1 MDSHPSLTGRSIG
14 NSNRS
19 SLDLGHSSSSSHSS
33 LTKSISDASS
43 QSLSSILNNPHV
55 GKSGVYG
62 TDASWVGWWSSSST
76 SVSPSEFSPVA
87 SAKLPGSDLT
97 RSDFNTYVSSISD
110 SHSRF
115 EDIINHTK
123 EESSS
128 ELDQERHVSGL
139 ASCLREVPSL
149 YFKEDF
155 ALEDG
160 ATFRSACP
168 FSSLNENLA
177 LQEKLS
183 QYLDVV
189 EMHLVKEISVRSD
202 SFFEAQGQLEDLN
215 VKIVEGC
222 GRIRD
227 LKETIRVI
235 DRSLV
240 DSARRIQELS
250 STRVNMLELQRKL
263 RVILYVNQAL
273 TALKL
278 LVASADCAGALDITD
293 DLQNL
298 LAGDELTGLHCFRH
312 LRDHVTISIDSINSI
327 LTAEFM
333 RISIHNTGEIDVL
346 ILSSAKK
353 RGSISS
359 NGETGDEIKLEEE
372 DTSTLCDR
380 LLPLVI
386 GLLRTAKFP
395 SILRMYRE
403 ALTSEMK
410 NAIKNAVA
418 ELLPILVARSL
429 ESDFSHG
436 ECSVDVDESM
446 LIPSATTGGGLSLAS
461 KLRTLSSETFVNLLT
476 AIFRIVQTHLV
487 RASEVKK
494 AIEWILCNIDGH
506 YAADS
511 VAAAIAVGAVAAE
524 SAQESGFQSG
534 QLVSSPSGKTTSMT
548 PPPLQRKSS
557 DATNL
562 MNMSRNFRADV
573 LRENTEAVFAAC
585 EVTHAR
591 WAKLLGVRALL
602 HPKLKL
608 QEFMSIYDLTQEFIT
623 VTEKIGGRLGSSIRG
638 TLQSQAKAFLDS
650 QHEAR
655 MAKLKAVLDQETWDE
670 IDVPEEFQSIISS
683 LFASQ
688 ELISGK
694 VDDADIKTYDRN
706 PLPLNGSL
714 TSGTENQSTE
724 SRNEKS
730 KSSEGPAVSNAQV
743 KSTVSPE
750 SLERSKAAGVSSVTN
765 SQSNQKA
772 HGKSNLFYQGVGY
785 HMVNCGLILLKMLS
799 EYIDMNNSLPALS
812 SEIVLRVVEVLRFFN
827 TRTCQLVL
835 GAGAMQVSGLKSI
848 KAKHLALASQVIDF
862 PYTIIP
868 ESRRILFS
876 KVPETRKPLL
886 SVEIDKVAQD
896 YRVHRDEI
904 YTKLVQI
911 MRERLLAHLHE
922 LPKVVEGWNRPPD
935 TNKQTKEFAWPL
947 TREVGYLH
955 RVLSETL
962 HEADVQAI
970 FRQVILIIHTQTSQT
985 LANLEISSPEAKKR
999 LKLHVELI
1007 LKCIRSLPS
1016 DNTNQSG
1023 IPNWGQL
1030 DEFFAQHFRE
1040 EEEKE
1045 ESGQAE

>member
-1 MDSHPSLTGRSIG
+1 MDSLLSLTGRSIG

-19 SLDLGHSSSSSHSS
+19 SLDLGHSSSSPSHSS

-43 QSLSSILNNPHV
+43 QSLASILNNPHV

-62 TDASWVGWWSSSST
+62 TDASWVGWWSSS
-76 SVSPSEFSPVA
+76 VSPSEFSPLA
-87 SAKLPGSDLT
+87 ATKLPGSDLT
-97 RSDFNTYVSSISD
+97 RSDFNTYLSSISD
-110 SHSRF
+110 SHNRF

-128 ELDQERHVSGL
+128 DLDQERHVSGL

-240 DSARRIQELS
+240 ESARRIQELS
-250 STRVNMLELQRKL
+250 STRVNLLELQRKL

-359 NGETGDEIKLEEE
+359 NQETGDEVKLEEEE

-436 ECSVDVDESM
+436 ERSVDVD
-446 LIPSATTGGGLSLAS
+446 GGGLSLAS
-461 KLRTLSSETFVNLLT
+461 KLRTLSSEAFVNLLT
-476 AIFRIVQTHLV
+476 AIFRIVQAHLV

-511 VAAAIAVGAVAAE
+511 VAAAIAVGAIAAE

-534 QLVSSPSGKTTSMT
+534 QVVSSPLGKTTSKT
-548 PPPLQRKSS
+548 PSLQRKSS

-638 TLQSQAKAFLDS
+638 TLQSQAKAFVDS

-655 MAKLKAVLDQETWDE
+655 MTKLKAVLDQETWDE

-694 VDDADIKTYDRN
+694 GDDADIKTHRN

-714 TSGTENQSTE
+714 TSGTEDQSTV

-730 KSSEGPAVSNAQV
+730 ESSEGAAGSNAQV
-743 KSTVSPE
+743 KSTV
-750 SLERSKAAGVSSVTN
+750 KAGSVTN
-765 SQSNQKA
+765 NQSNQKA

-799 EYIDMNNSLPALS
+799 EYIGMNNSLPALS

-862 PYTIIP
+862 TYTIIT
-868 ESRRILFS
+868 ESRRIMFS

-911 MRERLLAHLHE
+911 MRERLLAHLHG

-985 LANLEISSPEAKKR
+985 LANMEISSPEAKKR

-1040 EEEKE
+1040 EEEGGGGE
-1045 ESGQAE
+1045 AE

>member
-1 MDSHPSLTGRSIG
+1 MDSHPSLLRRSIA
-14 NSNRS
+14 NTNRS
-19 SLDLGHSSSSSHSS
+19 SLDLNPSSPSSSSSLS
-33 LTKSISDASS
+33 KSISDASS
-43 QSLSSILNNPHV
+43 QSLSSILNNPHG
-55 GKSGVYG
+55 GKSGVYS
-62 TDASWVGWWSSSST
+62 DASWVGWWSSST
-76 SVSPSEFSPVA
+76 TTFVAPSEFAPVA
-87 SAKLPGSDLT
+87 TTTKLPGSDLT
-97 RSDFNTYVSSISD
+97 RSDFNRYVSSISD
-110 SHSRF
+110 SHSKF
-115 EDIINHTK
+115 EDIRNHAK
-123 EESSS
+123 EESSGF
-128 ELDQERHVSGL
+128 DQESHVSGL
-139 ASCLREVPSL
+139 AACLREVPSL

-168 FSSLNENLA
+168 FSTLTENLA

-202 SFFEAQGQLEDLN
+202 SFFEAQGQLQDLN

-222 GRIRD
+222 GRISE
-227 LKETIRVI
+227 LKETIRLLE
-235 DRSLV
+235 RNLV
-240 DSARRIQELS
+240 DSARQIQELS
-250 STRVNMLELQRKL
+250 STRINMLDLQRKL
-263 RVILYVNQAL
+263 RLILYVNQAL
-273 TALKL
+273 SALKL

-333 RISIHNTGEIDVL
+333 RISIHDTGEIDVL
-346 ILSSAKK
+346 ILSAAKV

-359 NGETGDEIKLEEE
+359 NGETGDEVKLEEE

-395 SILRMYRE
+395 SVLRIYRE

-418 ELLPILVARSL
+418 ELLPVLLARSF

-436 ECSVDVDESM
+436 ERSSDVD
-446 LIPSATTGGGLSLAS
+446 GGGLSLAS
-461 KLRTLSSETFVNLLT
+461 KLRTLSSEAFVNLLS
-476 AIFRIVQTHLV
+476 AIYSIVKVHLV

-494 AIEWILCNIDGH
+494 AIEWILCNIGGH

-524 SAQESGFQSG
+524 TAQETGFQG
-534 QLVSSPSGKTTSMT
+534 GPLMPSALGKGTSKS
-548 PPPLQRKSS
+548 PPLQRKSS
-557 DATNL
+557 DASNL
-562 MNMSRNFRADV
+562 MNMSRNFRADI
-573 LRENTEAVFAAC
+573 LRENTEALFAAC
-585 EVTHAR
+585 EVTHGR

-623 VTEKIGGRLGSSIRG
+623 ATEKIGGRLGSSIRG
-638 TLQSQAKAFLDS
+638 MLQSQATAFVDC
-650 QHEAR
+650 QHESR

-670 IDVPEEFQSIISS
+670 VDVPEEFQSIISS
-683 LFASQ
+683 LFAPH

-694 VDDADIKTYDRN
+694 VDDADVKAYHIN

-714 TSGTENQSTE
+714 TSGTGGQNTE
-724 SRNEKS
+724 LQNKTSE
-730 KSSEGPAVSNAQV
+730 SSEGPAPSDSQE
-743 KSTVSPE
+743 KSTVLPE
-750 SLERSKAAGVSSVTN
+750 AHERSNTGVPSVPN
-765 SQSNQKA
+765 NQSKQKV
-772 HGKSNLFYQGVGY
+772 HGKINLFYQGVGY

-799 EYIDMNNSLPALS
+799 EYIDMNNSLPAFSL
-812 SEIVLRVVEVLRFFN
+812 EIVLRVVEVLRFFN

-848 KAKHLALASQVIDF
+848 KAKHLALTSQVIDF
-862 PYTIIP
+862 TCTIIP
-868 ESRRILFS
+868 EYRRIMFS
-876 KVPETRKPLL
+876 KIPERRKPLL

-911 MRERLLAHLHE
+911 MRERLLAHLHG
-922 LPKVVEGWNRPPD
+922 LPKVVESWNRPPD

-985 LANLEISSPEAKKR
+985 LSNLDISSPEAKKR

-1016 DNTNQSG
+1016 DNANQSS
-1023 IPNWGQL
+1023 IPNWGKL

-1040 EEEKE
+1040 EEKE
-1045 ESGQAE
+1045 EGVVAE

>member
-97 RSDFNTYVSSISD
+97 RSDFNTYISSISD
-110 SHSRF
+110 SHNRF

-123 EESSS
+123 EEESS

-222 GRIRD
+222 RRIRD

-278 LVASADCAGALDITD
+278 FVASADCAGALDITD

-359 NGETGDEIKLEEE
+359 NGETGDEVKLEEE

-436 ECSVDVDESM
+436 ERSVDVD
-446 LIPSATTGGGLSLAS
+446 GGGLSLAS
-461 KLRTLSSETFVNLLT
+461 KLRTLSSEAFVNLLT
-476 AIFRIVQTHLV
+476 AIFRIVQAHLV

-534 QLVSSPSGKTTSMT
+534 QLVSSPLGSLTSKTPS
-548 PPPLQRKSS
+548 LQRKSS

-638 TLQSQAKAFLDS
+638 TLQSQAKAFVDS

-655 MAKLKAVLDQETWDE
+655 MTKLKAVLDQETWDE

-694 VDDADIKTYDRN
+694 GDDADIKTHRN

-714 TSGTENQSTE
+714 TSGTEDQSTE

-730 KSSEGPAVSNAQV
+730 ESSEGAAVSNAQV
-743 KSTVSPE
+743 KSTV
-750 SLERSKAAGVSSVTN
+750 KASVSSVTN
-765 SQSNQKA
+765 NQSNQKA

-862 PYTIIP
+862 TYTIIP
-868 ESRRILFS
+868 ESRRIMFS
-876 KVPETRKPLL
+876 KVPEARKPLL
-886 SVEIDKVAQD
+886 SVDIDKVAQD

-911 MRERLLAHLHE
+911 MRERLLAHLHG

-1016 DNTNQSG
+1016 DNTNQPG

-1040 EEEKE
+1040 EEEE
-1045 ESGQAE
+1045 EGGGQAE

>member
-1 MDSHPSLTGRSIG
+1 MDSQRSIG
-14 NSNRS
+14 NTNRS
-19 SLDLGHSSSSSHSS
+19 SLDLGRSSSSSSPSS

-43 QSLSSILNNPHV
+43 QSLSSILNNPHG

-62 TDASWVGWWSSSST
+62 SDASWVGWWSSST
-76 SVSPSEFSPVA
+76 FVAPSEFAPVA
-87 SAKLPGSDLT
+87 STKLPGSELT
-97 RSDFNTYVSSISD
+97 RSDFHGYVSSISE
-110 SHSRF
+110 SHGRF
-115 EDIINHTK
+115 EDIRNHTR
-123 EESSS
+123 EESSGF
-128 ELDQERHVSGL
+128 DQESHVSGL
-139 ASCLREVPSL
+139 AACLREVPSL

-168 FSSLNENLA
+168 FSSLTENLA

-189 EMHLVKEISVRSD
+189 ELHLVKEISVRSD
-202 SFFEAQGQLEDLN
+202 SFFEAQGELQDLN
-215 VKIVEGC
+215 VRIVEGC
-222 GRIRD
+222 SRIRE
-227 LKETIRVI
+227 LKETIRLL
-235 DRSLV
+235 DKNLV
-240 DSARRIQELS
+240 DSARQIQELS
-250 STRVNMLELQRKL
+250 STRINMLELQRKL
-263 RVILYVNQAL
+263 RLILYVNQAL
-273 TALKL
+273 SALKL

-312 LRDHVTISIDSINSI
+312 LRDHVTCSIDSINSI
-327 LTAEFM
+327 LTSEFM

-346 ILSSAKK
+346 ILSAAKV

-359 NGETGDEIKLEEE
+359 NGKASDEVKLEEE

-395 SILRMYRE
+395 SILREYRD

-410 NAIKNAVA
+410 NAIKNVVA

-436 ECSVDVDESM
+436 ERSVDVD
-446 LIPSATTGGGLSLAS
+446 GGGTSLAS
-461 KLRTLSSETFVNLLT
+461 KLRTLSSEAFVNLLT
-476 AIFRIVQTHLV
+476 AIFRIVQAHLV

-494 AIEWILCNIDGH
+494 AIEWILCNTDGH

-524 SAQESGFQSG
+524 TVQETGFKGGS
-534 QLVSSPSGKTTSMT
+534 LVSSPLGKASSKA
-548 PPPLQRKSS
+548 PPLQGKLS
-557 DATNL
+557 DASSL
-562 MNMSRNFRADV
+562 MKMSRNFRADV

-591 WAKLLGVRALL
+591 WAKLLGVRAHL

-608 QEFMSIYDLTQEFIT
+608 QEFMSIYDLTQDF
-623 VTEKIGGRLGSSIRG
+623 VTASEKIGGRLGFSIRA
-638 TLQSQAKAFLDS
+638 TLQSQAIAFVTC

-655 MAKLKAVLDQETWDE
+655 MNKLKAVLDQETWDE

-683 LFASQ
+683 LFPSP

-694 VDDADIKTYDRN
+694 HDDADIRTYHRN

-714 TSGTENQSTE
+714 TSETGDQHTEL
-724 SRNEKS
+724 RNEKS
-730 KSSEGPAVSNAQV
+730 EPSEGSVSDAQV

-750 SLERSKAAGVSSVTN
+750 SIERSKAGVSSVAN
-765 SQSNQKA
+765 NQSNQKA
-772 HGKSNLFYQGVGY
+772 HGKSKLFYQGVGY

-812 SEIVLRVVEVLRFFN
+812 PEIVLRIVEVLRFFN
-827 TRTCQLVL
+827 TRTCYLVL

-862 PYTIIP
+862 TCTIIS
-868 ESRRILFS
+868 ESRTILLS

-886 SVEIDKVAQD
+886 SVEIDKVSQD
-896 YRVHRDEI
+896 YRIHRDEI

-911 MRERLLAHLHE
+911 MRERLLAHLHG

-970 FRQVILIIHTQTSQT
+970 FRQVISIIHTQTSQT
-985 LANLEISSPEAKKR
+985 LTSLEISSPEAKKR
-999 LKLHVELI
+999 LKLHIELI

-1016 DNTNQSG
+1016 DNANESG

-1030 DEFFAQHFRE
+1030 DEYFAQHFRE
-1040 EEEKE
+1040 EEG
-1045 ESGQAE
+1045 SVAE

>member
-1 MDSHPSLTGRSIG
+1 MDPHPSLTGRSIG

-19 SLDLGHSSSSSHSS
+19 SLDLGHSSSSSSHSP

-43 QSLSSILNNPHV
+43 QSLASILNNPHV

-62 TDASWVGWWSSSST
+62 TDASWVGWWSSS
-76 SVSPSEFSPVA
+76 VSPSEFSPLA
-87 SAKLPGSDLT
+87 ATKLPGSDLT
-97 RSDFNTYVSSISD
+97 RSDFNTYLSSISD
-110 SHSRF
+110 SHNRF

-128 ELDQERHVSGL
+128 DLDQERHVSGL

-222 GRIRD
+222 GRIRE

-240 DSARRIQELS
+240 ESARRIQELS
-250 STRVNMLELQRKL
+250 STRVNLLELQRKL

-359 NGETGDEIKLEEE
+359 NQETGDEVKLEEEE

-436 ECSVDVDESM
+436 ERSVDVDESM

-461 KLRTLSSETFVNLLT
+461 KLRTLSSEAFVNLLT
-476 AIFRIVQTHLV
+476 AIFRIVQAHLV

-511 VAAAIAVGAVAAE
+511 VAAAIAVGAIAAE

-534 QLVSSPSGKTTSMT
+534 QVVSSPLGKTTSKT
-548 PPPLQRKSS
+548 PSLQRKSS

-638 TLQSQAKAFLDS
+638 TLQSQAKAFVDS

-655 MAKLKAVLDQETWDE
+655 MTKLKAVLDQETWDE

-694 VDDADIKTYDRN
+694 GDDADIKTHRN

-714 TSGTENQSTE
+714 TSGTEDQSTV

-730 KSSEGPAVSNAQV
+730 ESSEGAAGSNAQV
-743 KSTVSPE
+743 KSTV
-750 SLERSKAAGVSSVTN
+750 KAGSVTN
-765 SQSNQKA
+765 NQSNQKA

-799 EYIDMNNSLPALS
+799 EYIGMNNSLPALS

-862 PYTIIP
+862 TYTIIT
-868 ESRRILFS
+868 ESRRIMFS

-911 MRERLLAHLHE
+911 MRERLLAHLHG

-985 LANLEISSPEAKKR
+985 LANMEISSPEAKKR

-1040 EEEKE
+1040 EEEGGGGE
-1045 ESGQAE
+1045 AE